1 MQKYNVLVI
10 ILSILFMT
18 ALAFL
23 IGVAITLLVGKEGL
37 LGLWVILTTFS
48 AWAFYPM
55 YMNPMMLLFAKRTM
69 KKHSE
74 EEGFGETFT
83 YTNKNTGTCGCVFRI
98 DESSGRVAYVSAL
111 NPFQFQMCHANDL
124 TDLQSSYIKGP
135 FGGTRYVYFTFC
147 YKNKRI
153 KIPTFT
159 SRNMFSTSSSYV
171 QDALAKGQNICD
183 LILKLQQGTI
193 V

>member
-1 MQKYNVLVI
+1 MKKYNALVI
-10 ILSILFMT
+10 ILSILFVM

-23 IGVAITLLVGKEGL
+23 IGVVITLIVGKEGL
-37 LGLWVILTTFS
+37 LALWVILTTFS

-55 YMNPMMLLFAKRTM
+55 YMNPMMILFAKRTM

-74 EEGFGETFT
+74 EEGFGKPYI
-83 YTNKNTGTCGCVFRI
+83 YTNKNTGTCGCILAI

-159 SRNMFSTSSSYV
+159 SRNMFSVGSSLV
-171 QDALAKGQNICD
+171 QDGLAKGQKICD
-183 LILKLQQGTI
+183 MISRLQKPP

>member
-1 MQKYNVLVI
+1 MKKYNVLVI
-10 ILSILFMT
+10 ILSILIMT
-18 ALAFL
+18 ALAL
-23 IGVAITLLVGKEGL
+23 IQIVNPLL
-37 LGLWVILTTFS
+37 I
-48 AWAFYPM
+48 
-55 YMNPMMLLFAKRTM
+55 LFAKRTM

-74 EEGFGETFT
+74 EEGFGKTYT
-83 YTNKNTGTCGCVFRI
+83 YTNKNTGTCGCVLAI

-159 SRNMFSTSSSYV
+159 SRNMFSVGSSLV
-171 QDALAKGQNICD
+171 QDGLAKGQKICD
-183 LILKLQQGTI
+183 MISRLQKPP

>member
-1 MQKYNVLVI
+1 MKKYNVLAI

-18 ALAFL
+18 ATAVL
-23 IGVAITLLVGKEGL
+23 IGFVITLIVGREELLSLWLVL
-37 LGLWVILTTFS
+37 TILC
-48 AWAFYPM
+48 AWMFYPV
-55 YMNPMMLLFAKRTM
+55 YMNPLMMLFAKRTM

-74 EEGFGETFT
+74 QEDFEAAFT
-83 YTNKNTGTCGCVFRI
+83 YTNKSTGTCGCVLAI

-111 NPFQFQMCHANDL
+111 NPFQFQVCHANDL

-159 SRNMFSTSSSYV
+159 SRNMFSVGSSYV
-171 QDALAKGQNICD
+171 QDALAKGQQICD
-183 LILKLQQGTI
+183 MIARLQRP

>member
-1 MQKYNVLVI
+1 MKKYNVFVI
-10 ILSILFMT
+10 ILSILIMT
-18 ALAFL
+18 AFAVLVGFI
-23 IGVAITLLVGKEGL
+23 IGILVGKEGL
-37 LGLWVILTTFS
+37 YILWMILATFC
-48 AWAFYPM
+48 AWSFYPV
-55 YMNPMMLLFAKRTM
+55 YMNPLMILFAKGTM
-69 KKHSE
+69 KKHSAQE
-74 EEGFGETFT
+74 DFEATFT
-83 YTNKNTGTCGCVFRI
+83 YTNKNTGTCGCVFAI

-111 NPFQFQMCHANDL
+111 NPFQFQMCHVNDL

-159 SRNMFSTSSSYV
+159 SRNMFSIGSSLV
-171 QDALAKGQNICD
+171 QDGLAKGQSICD
-183 LILKLQQGTI
+183 MISRLQRSS

>member
-1 MQKYNVLVI
+1 MKKYNVLVI
-10 ILSILFMT
+10 ILSILIMT
-18 ALAFL
+18 ALANL
-23 IGVAITLLVGKEGL
+23 IGFIIGLIVGKEGL
-37 LGLWVILTTFS
+37 YILWMILATFC
-48 AWAFYPM
+48 AWSFYPV
-55 YMNPMMLLFAKRTM
+55 YMNPLLILFVKRTM

-74 EEGFGETFT
+74 EEGFGKAYT
-83 YTNKNTGTCGCVFRI
+83 YTNKNTGTCGCVLAI

-147 YKNKRI
+147 YKNKGI

-159 SRNMFSTSSSYV
+159 SRNMFSVGSSLV
-171 QDALAKGQNICD
+171 QDGLAKGQKICD
-183 LILKLQQGTI
+183 MISRLQKLP

>member
-1 MQKYNVLVI
+1 MKKYNVFVI
-10 ILSILFMT
+10 ILSILIMT
-18 ALAFL
+18 AFAVLVGFI
-23 IGVAITLLVGKEGL
+23 IGILVGKEGL
-37 LGLWVILTTFS
+37 YILWMILATFC
-48 AWAFYPM
+48 AWSFYPM
-55 YMNPMMLLFAKRTM
+55 YMNPLLILFAKGTM
-69 KKHSE
+69 KTHSAQE
-74 EEGFGETFT
+74 DFEATFT
-83 YTNKNTGTCGCVFRI
+83 YTNKNTGTCGCVFAI

-159 SRNMFSTSSSYV
+159 SRNMFSIGSSLV
-171 QDALAKGQNICD
+171 QDGLAKGQSICD
-183 LILKLQQGTI
+183 MISRLQRSS

>member
-1 MQKYNVLVI
+1 MKVKI
-10 ILSILFMT
+10 IG
-18 ALAFL
+18 L
-23 IGVAITLLVGKEGL
+23 IVGKEGL
-37 LGLWVILTTFS
+37 YILWMILATFC
-48 AWAFYPM
+48 AWSFYPV
-55 YMNPMMLLFAKRTM
+55 YMNPLLILFAKRTM

-74 EEGFGETFT
+74 EEGFGKAYT
-83 YTNKNTGTCGCVFRI
+83 YTNKNTGTCGCVLAI

-159 SRNMFSTSSSYV
+159 SRNMAVPFFCALSYSFRH
-171 QDALAKGQNICD
+171 
-183 LILKLQQGTI
+183 ILKSSLLKYSKSLFNFEFSVLGFFLQPKLT
-193 V
+193 